1 MASFCFW
8 GVARQRLSTPNLLII
23 CVRTCAHT
31 YTPPHSPHTYI
42 HAHIYTQ
49 AIHPFHLS
57 CYVAQLP
64 WPRTHYFSC
73 FSWVLGFI
81 VCTVM
86 PSLQIFLLNFC
97 NYTMK
102 VDATLICIIG
112 KTWMMKKI
120 QIVFFLSKIRGASI
134 WNFNLS
140 NSGIYVYILS
150 IKLDMLNL
158 NSLKNLVFRLGILN
172 LYFVIELLRRDCWFP
187 NNDTDLLFMKTW
199 PIA

>member
-31 YTPPHSPHTYI
+31 YTPPSPHTYI

-73 FSWVLGFI
+73 SSWVLGFI

-120 QIVFFLSKIRGASI
+120 QIIFYPKYVGQVFEISICQILEYMCTFYQSSWICWIWILLKI
-134 WNFNLS
+134 W
-140 NSGIYVYILS
+140 Y
-150 IKLDMLNL
+150 LD
-158 NSLKNLVFRLGILN
+158 
-172 LYFVIELLRRDCWFP
+172 
-187 NNDTDLLFMKTW
+187 
-199 PIA
+199 

>member
-120 QIVFFLSKIRGASI
+120 QIVFFFIQNTWGKYLKFQFVKF
-134 WNFNLS
+134 WNICVHFINQVGYAEFEFS
-140 NSGIYVYILS
+140 
-150 IKLDMLNL
+150 
-158 NSLKNLVFRLGILN
+158 
-172 LYFVIELLRRDCWFP
+172 
-187 NNDTDLLFMKTW
+187 
-199 PIA
+199 